1 MVTRAYHDKGHH
13 SMSHPV
19 SRSTGNDSSNASER
33 EPWLWTGAAA
43 GLLGV
48 LGTLVFDIHIPGD
61 GTSADTV
68 RMDMVGA
75 IDQQKAHFSIV
86 TGFLGVAMLLVL
98 AAAWRKSIESR
109 LPDNLA
115 ARVVSQALT
124 AAAGALSLGYGWKGA
139 TAIYHADGM
148 DAGTYD
154 DAGLYIYYILNDFGS
169 YIGWFGVTV
178 AAGAVAWMSLK
189 DRVLPL
195 WVGIFSCV
203 PVLAVLAFT
212 GGTGLPGFPGVVSP
226 IWMVVAFAGLALTPN
241 PLRVRQAASI
251 RSASAAVATG
261 D

>member
-1 MVTRAYHDKGHH
+1 
-13 SMSHPV
+13 
-19 SRSTGNDSSNASER
+19 
-33 EPWLWTGAAA
+33 
-43 GLLGV
+43 
-48 LGTLVFDIHIPGD
+48 
-61 GTSADTV
+61 
-68 RMDMVGA
+68 MDMIGT
-75 IDQQKAHFSIV
+75 IDQQKAHFSII
-86 TGFLGVAMLLVL
+86 TGFVAVALLLVL

-109 LPDNLA
+109 LPDSLA
-115 ARVVSQALT
+115 ARVVSQSLT

-154 DAGLYIYYILNDFGS
+154 DMGLYIYYILNDFGS

-189 DRVLPL
+189 ERVLPL
-195 WVGIFSCV
+195 WVGIFSCL
-203 PVLAVLAFT
+203 PVLAVLGFT

-241 PLRVRQAASI
+241 LVRE
-251 RSASAAVATG
+251 RESAIQRPGTAAVATG

>member
-1 MVTRAYHDKGHH
+1 
-13 SMSHPV
+13 MSHSSP
-19 SRSTGNDSSNASER
+19 RFTGNDSSASRGR

-43 GLLGV
+43 GVLGI
-48 LGTLVFDIHIPGD
+48 LGTLAFDIHIPGD
-61 GTSADTV
+61 GTSGDLVT
-68 RMDMVGA
+68 MDIVGA
-75 IDQQKAHFSIV
+75 IDQQKAHFSII
-86 TGFLGVAMLLVL
+86 TGFLAVTFLLVF

-109 LPDNLA
+109 LPDSLA
-115 ARVVSQALT
+115 ARIVSQALT

-154 DAGLYIYYILNDFGS
+154 DLGLYIYYILNDFGS

-189 DRVLPL
+189 ERVLPL
-195 WVGIFSCV
+195 WVGVFSCV

-226 IWMVVAFAGLALTPN
+226 MWMAVAFAGMALTPS
-241 PLRVRQAASI
+241 PVRVRRMAMDREGTVAL
-251 RSASAAVATG
+251 ATG